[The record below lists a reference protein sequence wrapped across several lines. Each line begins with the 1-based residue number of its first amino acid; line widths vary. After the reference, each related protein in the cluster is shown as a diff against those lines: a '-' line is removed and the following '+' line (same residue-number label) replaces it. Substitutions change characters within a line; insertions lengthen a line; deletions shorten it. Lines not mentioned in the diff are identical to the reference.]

1 MGTKSFK
8 NRLQQWWH
16 SSFLF
21 CDYSRLWR
29 LFMYYGASGV
39 KYLLPWRFYLD
50 YVEIPITTRCNLRCP
65 DCANL
70 MPLYNKPY
78 DVDSDTVIHSIRKL
92 SECFDACGQMR
103 ILGGEPF
110 LHPDLKRFVAELPSH
125 KCKKISIPTNATI
138 VPQDPE
144 LYEILRQKKVVIVMG
159 NYPSAAKTQQELI
172 TRLELEGIQYEIP
185 KPGTWINYGEPID
198 HNHTLRERTKQFA
211 CCNLRS
217 KSLLN
222 GVMYYCPRQGHGCD
236 LGIIDKI
243 EGEFVD
249 VVNNTTAQNR
259 KQLRRLMW
267 RHKPVEAC
275 KYCLR
280 GTNEAVSIS
289 RGK

>member
-8 NRLQQWWH
+8 NRLQLWWH

-29 LFMYYGASGV
+29 LFMYYGASGA

-78 DVDSDTVIHSIRKL
+78 DVDSDTIIHSIRKL

-159 NYPSAAKTQQELI
+159 FS
-172 TRLELEGIQYEIP
+172 
-185 KPGTWINYGEPID
+185 
-198 HNHTLRERTKQFA
+198 
-211 CCNLRS
+211 S
-217 KSLLN
+217 
-222 GVMYYCPRQGHGCD
+222 
-236 LGIIDKI
+236 
-243 EGEFVD
+243 
-249 VVNNTTAQNR
+249 
-259 KQLRRLMW
+259 
-267 RHKPVEAC
+267 
-275 KYCLR
+275 
-280 GTNEAVSIS
+280 SI
-289 RGK
+289 